1 MTKWQVTAAT
11 IYCDAIDG
19 EVTLIV
25 YKDRSVKCTGYDKCG
40 EPGKETIKL
49 MWKRSKQLKR
59 PVKCEGLEC
68 YRVTGYRDKIFAEEE
83 AIGK

>member
-25 YKDRSVKCTGYDKCG
+25 YKDRSVKCTGYDKYG
-40 EPGKETIKL
+40 EPGKETTKL
-49 MWKRSKQLKR
+49 MWKRSKQLNR
-59 PVKCEGLEC
+59 SVKCEGLEC
-68 YRVTGYRDKIFAEEE
+68 CRVTGYRDKIFAE
-83 AIGK
+83 